1 MATADRM
8 FYAGLDLLFSDEQAR
23 GYGIADCSSLSI
35 STKVHLYQALVMS
48 VRLNG
53 AETWTL
59 LVADMN
65 TLEVFHMTCQRQI
78 LDICRW
84 VHVSNVE
91 VLQRSGLSTIGDILG
106 HRRLSLFGHVARRD
120 PGVPAHNA
128 LRLMQKANGQLEK
141 TARPPWQR
149 LAQQGSGGCQ
159 C

>member
-78 LDICRW
+78 LDICR
-84 VHVSNVE
+84 
-91 VLQRSGLSTIGDILG
+91 
-106 HRRLSLFGHVARRD
+106 
-120 PGVPAHNA
+120 
-128 LRLMQKANGQLEK
+128 
-141 TARPPWQR
+141 
-149 LAQQGSGGCQ
+149 
-159 C
+159 